1 MMITSNN
8 STPPAPAA
16 SAERDEQ
23 LRLLDEAIQQLDGRE
38 RLVIHLYYL
47 EADPVRAAGEALGLS
62 RSGYYKLLARAR
74 RRLAV
79 LFGGV
84 RVS

>member
-8 STPPAPAA
+8 SAGSVPPA

-23 LRLLDEAIQQLDGRE
+23 LRNLEEAIQQLDERE
-38 RLVIHLYYL
+38 RLAIHLYYL

-62 RSGYYKLLARAR
+62 RSGYYKLLTRAR

-79 LFGGV
+79 HLGV
-84 RVS
+84 MRVA